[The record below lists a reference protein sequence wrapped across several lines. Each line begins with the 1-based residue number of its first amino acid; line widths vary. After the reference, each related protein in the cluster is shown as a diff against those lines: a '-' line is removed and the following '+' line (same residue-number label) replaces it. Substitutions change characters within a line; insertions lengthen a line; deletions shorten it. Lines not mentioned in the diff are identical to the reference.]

1 MSIWVA
7 NDRTP
12 CTFRPTS
19 RPYFLITSLRFM
31 CMDSNTMNTWSLN
44 SNDRR
49 NLTQCLLFS
58 GSASISFFSTV
69 ISSCAAL
76 YMVSLARI
84 TFSATSEYSPSPTCV
99 GCETSAGSGGWG
111 WTPAFCARSFAL
123 TTVENTPRPWLSIT
137 WYRPSNTSPILAR

>member
-1 MSIWVA
+1 
-7 NDRTP
+7 
-12 CTFRPTS
+12 
-19 RPYFLITSLRFM
+19 M

-58 GSASISFFSTV
+58 GSASISFLHTV

-84 TFSATSEYSPSPTCV
+84 TFRATSEYSPAPTFWFCV
-99 GCETSAGSGGWG
+99 CGSASVLRDTTLW
-111 WTPAFCARSFAL
+111 RSFAL

-137 WYRPSNTSPILAR
+137 WYLPSRTSPILAL